1 MSKGNKELIQ
11 AINYIEREKGVT
23 ADFVFESLEAALDS
37 AYKKNYRTN
46 NSAQVLINRKTGD
59 INVYAEK
66 QVVEEVFDDNIE
78 ISLEEAQLVNP
89 NIQIDEMC
97 TIEVTPS
104 DFGRIAA
111 QTAKNVV
118 VQRINVAEREVLYE
132 KYKEKENEIYNA
144 VVQRRDG
151 RNIIVTIDE
160 IEAKLP
166 PQEQIPGE
174 RFERN
179 ETIQVYVTEVKNS
192 KKGHAIIVSRTHGEL
207 VRRLFEQ
214 NVTEIFDG
222 TVEIKSIA
230 REAGSRTKIAVYSR
244 DRNVDP
250 VGACVGQNGLRVN
263 SIVNALKGEKIDIVK
278 WYEDARLFI
287 AEALNPSEVLAVE
300 LNEEEKSAKVVVPDD
315 QLSLAIGKVG
325 QNARLAVHLTNWKID
340 IKGESMANE
349 LGFVAPESYDY
360 RENALANMP
369 VENDEYY
376 DDEYFDDEYYDDE
389 YYDEEY
395 YDEENV
401 NEEYSDDEYE
411 EDEIY
416 SDEESI
422 DEE

>member
-1 MSKGNKELIQ
+1 MSKGNKDLIQ
-11 AINYIEREKGVT
+11 AIKFIEKDKGVS

-37 AYKKNYRTN
+37 AYKKNYKTN
-46 NSAQVLINRKTGD
+46 NSAQVIINRETGD

-78 ISLEEAQLVNP
+78 ISLEDARLENP
-89 NIQIDEMC
+89 TIEIDDMC

-118 VQRINVAEREVLYE
+118 VQRINLAEREILFE
-132 KYKEKENEIYNA
+132 KYKELESEIYNA
-144 VVQRRDG
+144 EVQRRDG
-151 RNIIVTIDE
+151 RNIIVTINE

-192 KKGHAIIVSRTHGEL
+192 KKGHAIIVSRIHTEL

-244 DRNVDP
+244 DANVDP

-263 SIVNALKGEKIDIVK
+263 TIVNALKGEKIDIVK

-287 AEALNPSEVLAVE
+287 AESLSPSAVLAVE

-325 QNARLAVHLTNWKID
+325 QNARLAVRLTNWKID
-340 IKGESMANE
+340 IKGESKAEE
-349 LGFVAPESYDY
+349 LDFVSSESFNY
-360 RENALANMP
+360 REDAYSSSQSFDNG
-369 VENDEYY
+369 YY
-376 DDEYFDDEYYDDE
+376 DDEYYDDE
-389 YYDEEY
+389 YYEDDEYYDEEEY
-395 YDEENV
+395 YDES
-401 NEEYSDDEYE
+401 EEDLDDEK
-411 EDEIY
+411 Y
-416 SDEESI
+416 SDELL